1 MIVID
6 IETTGLDPKRNSIL
20 EIGAIDFQ
28 NPENWFNCRCRV
40 WDGAEIDLN
49 ALAING
55 YTVADTT
62 DPAVCSHEELLVR
75 FIKWTD
81 DIHDKTLA
89 GQNVDFDIDF
99 LNEGFK
105 RAGIPFQA
113 GKRKVDQHSIAY
125 ARLLKGKITPPLAD
139 GFSNLNSDLIMNLVG
154 LPAEPKPHKAL
165 NGAKYQCEAL
175 SRLIFG
181 KGLFDEFAVYKIPRQ
196 LQIDAANSKK
206 RKPDFQSH

>member
-6 IETTGLDPKRNSIL
+6 IETTGLDPKRNSII
-20 EIGAIDFQ
+20 EIGAVDFQ
-28 NPENWFNCRCRV
+28 NPRNLFNGRCRI

-49 ALAING
+49 ALEING

-62 DPAVCSHEELLVR
+62 DPDIYSQEELLVR

-105 RAGIPFQA
+105 RAGISFRA
-113 GKRKVDQHSIAY
+113 GKRKVDQHSIAF
-125 ARLLKGKITPPLAD
+125 AHLLKRKITPPLAD
-139 GFSNLNSDLIMNLVG
+139 GFSDLNSNLIMNLVG
-154 LPAEPKPHKAL
+154 LPAEPRPHKAL

-175 SRLIFG
+175 SRLIYG
-181 KGLFDEFAVYKIPRQ
+181 KGLLDEFAVYKIPPY
-196 LQIDAANSKK
+196 L
-206 RKPDFQSH
+206 